1 MSLNFLPLQVYVSL
15 CLFLSIALILIAVK
29 RRNIDRK
36 GLLVFY
42 FISSAGGI
50 LAAIIRVLKETTSIY
65 DDYFNQIGYI
75 LFGYAGLFFADL
87 FYLSVTQVI
96 AKGDKEAKRKLII
109 GWGMFFVSILM
120 GVVAYFILD

>member
-1 MSLNFLPLQVYVSL
+1 
-15 CLFLSIALILIAVK
+15 
-29 RRNIDRK
+29 
-36 GLLVFY
+36 LLVFY

>member
-50 LAAIIRVLKETTSIY
+50 LAAIIRVLKRQPVSMMIILIRLAIFCL
-65 DDYFNQIGYI
+65 DMQDY
-75 LFGYAGLFFADL
+75 FFADL

-109 GWGMFFVSILM
+109 G
-120 GVVAYFILD
+120 

>member
-75 LFGYAGLFFADL
+75 LFGYAGLFFTDL

-109 GWGMFFVSILM
+109 G
-120 GVVAYFILD
+120 

>member
-1 MSLNFLPLQVYVSL
+1 MDRLLIFLKSEQGEIIMSLNFLPLQVYVSL

-75 LFGYAGLFFADL
+75 LFGYAGLFL
-87 FYLSVTQVI
+87 
-96 AKGDKEAKRKLII
+96 LI
-109 GWGMFFVSILM
+109 
-120 GVVAYFILD
+120 YFIYL

>member
-1 MSLNFLPLQVYVSL
+1 MLI
-15 CLFLSIALILIAVK
+15 LSIALILIAVK

-65 DDYFNQIGYI
+65 DDNFNQIGYI
-75 LFGYAGLFFADL
+75 CLDMQDYFL
-87 FYLSVTQVI
+87 
-96 AKGDKEAKRKLII
+96 LI
-109 GWGMFFVSILM
+109 
-120 GVVAYFILD
+120 YFIYL

>member
-1 MSLNFLPLQVYVSL
+1 LKSEQGEIIMSLNFLPLQVYVSL

-65 DDYFNQIGYI
+65 DDY
-75 LFGYAGLFFADL
+75 
-87 FYLSVTQVI
+87 
-96 AKGDKEAKRKLII
+96 LIRLAI
-109 GWGMFFVSILM
+109 FCLDMQDYFLLI
-120 GVVAYFILD
+120 YFIYL

>member
-1 MSLNFLPLQVYVSL
+1 MFI
-15 CLFLSIALILIAVK
+15 LSIALILIAVK

-65 DDYFNQIGYI
+65 DDI
-75 LFGYAGLFFADL
+75 
-87 FYLSVTQVI
+87 
-96 AKGDKEAKRKLII
+96 
-109 GWGMFFVSILM
+109 
-120 GVVAYFILD
+120 

>member
-1 MSLNFLPLQVYVSL
+1 MLADEKRAGRNN
-15 CLFLSIALILIAVK
+15 IALILIAVK

-50 LAAIIRVLKETTSIY
+50 LAAIIRVLKE
-65 DDYFNQIGYI
+65 
-75 LFGYAGLFFADL
+75 
-87 FYLSVTQVI
+87 LSVTQVI

-109 GWGMFFVSILM
+109 G
-120 GVVAYFILD
+120 